1 MPQIHSII
9 MIQRIQSIYLAL
21 VGVFSGGLI
30 FVFCF
35 WKDVENQPI
44 GIQQL
49 LNHPE
54 TMQKAIGI
62 AFFVIAFLALVSLF
76 SFKKRKL
83 QLSLNRINILINL
96 ILLGVLAYLLLNV
109 SGEMEISEKG
119 IGSFIPSVSTVLL
132 VLANRGIQKDE
143 DLVKSV
149 DRLR

>member
-1 MPQIHSII
+1 
-9 MIQRIQSIYLAL
+9 MIQRIQSVYLAL
-21 VGVFSGGLI
+21 VGVFSGGL
-30 FVFCF
+30 VFLFSF
-35 WKDVENQPI
+35 WKDVENQPV

-49 LNHPE
+49 LNHTE
-54 TMQKAIGI
+54 MMQKAIGI
-62 AFFVIAFLALVSLF
+62 AFFVVAFLAFASLF

-96 ILLGVLAYLLLNV
+96 ILLGVLAYLLLNI
-109 SGEMEISEKG
+109 SGEMEVSEKG

-132 VLANRGIQKDE
+132 VLANRGIQRDE